1 MPSEKPTRLKLPS
14 PDARSARSP
23 FRGRDDPFGIGGAAS
38 VGIFT
43 ITINILNAETVTID
57 GKVYTW
63 NTVLGVGDGDLFIG
77 ATAEDSLDAL
87 VAAINLDPT
96 QVGIL
101 YGAAT
106 VVHPTVSAVD
116 GAGLTVDVAAKFTGT
131 AGDAI
136 TTVEGIVSAGAVWG
150 GATLAGGADPD
161 AAVAFV
167 PIVQWGKIRIRMRI
181 TGADGVLGAEFTRPA
196 RDKEPNTDG
205 LAFVY
210 TIDQPDTNDLGWTDG
225 AEISVEIT
233 ELEHHGENW
242 LKISLAAEASNAV
255 IDFLDI
261 SGELLGLYH

>member
-1 MPSEKPTRLKLPS
+1 MAEQPTRLTLPS
-14 PDARSARSP
+14 PDARVARSP
-23 FRGRDDPFGIGGAAS
+23 FEGKLDPFGIGGAAS

-77 ATAEDSLDAL
+77 ATAEASLDAL
-87 VAAINLDPT
+87 VAAINLDPA

-101 YGAAT
+101 YGVAT
-106 VVHPTVSAVD
+106 VVHPTVSAAD
-116 GAGLTVDVAAKFTGT
+116 GAGLTVDVTAKFNGT

-161 AAVAFV
+161 AAIQFV
-167 PIVQWGKIRIRMRI
+167 PIVQWGQMRVRVRLDGAAGNLTLQFARPARNKVLA
-181 TGADGVLGAEFTRPA
+181 TGLAEIYSVDQPAVVGPTVLADGVEQSL
-196 RDKEPNTDG
+196 
-205 LAFVY
+205 
-210 TIDQPDTNDLGWTDG
+210 
-225 AEISVEIT
+225 EIT
-233 ELEHHGENW
+233 ALEHVGENW
-242 LKISLAAEASNAV
+242 LKMTVDAEASNAV
-255 IDFLDI
+255 IGFLDI